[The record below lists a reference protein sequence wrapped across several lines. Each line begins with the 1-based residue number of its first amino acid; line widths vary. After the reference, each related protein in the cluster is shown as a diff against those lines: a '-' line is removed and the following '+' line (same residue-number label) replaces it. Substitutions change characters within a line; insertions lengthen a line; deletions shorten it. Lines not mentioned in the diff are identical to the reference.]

1 LGKRELNVRWPI
13 VLCPV
18 PAVATIEQMTSCPV
32 YVIDLTHYL
41 DPKGAIAPERGPARK
56 FADFVTA
63 VVAHAT
69 DFDRPDGTPG
79 PLCFRCRKRDQR
91 FVETGLT
98 DDNLV
103 VWRCLA
109 CGTHG
114 QVSNWQGSFWD
125 LSTGSPSS

>member
-1 LGKRELNVRWPI
+1 L
-13 VLCPV
+13 
-18 PAVATIEQMTSCPV
+18 

-56 FADFVTA
+56 FADFVTT

-69 DFDRPDGTPG
+69 DFDRHDDTPG
-79 PLCFRCRKRDQR
+79 PLCFKCRKRDQR

-98 DDNLV
+98 EDNLV

-109 CGTHG
+109 CGTEG
-114 QVSNWQGSFWD
+114 QVSNWAGSFWD

>member
-1 LGKRELNVRWPI
+1 VI
-13 VLCPV
+13 VTAQQKLSRPL
-18 PAVATIEQMTSCPV
+18 

-69 DFDRPDGTPG
+69 DFDRPDDTPG
-79 PLCFRCRKRDQR
+79 PLCFKCRKRDQR

-98 DDNLV
+98 DDNLI

-109 CGTHG
+109 CGTEG

-125 LSTGSPSS
+125 LSAGSPSA